1 MHFMEYL
8 KIRNNMQIRNILLRG
23 DNSMEPIPNDIL
35 TQFNAV
41 LALKAVPSA
50 SHDDYRKWL
59 RYFLD
64 YRLKYPPPEQ
74 RSEQVRLFIE
84 KLRSKGESGRSLNDA
99 AHALSLF
106 FALRSPQAGTT
117 ALAGDQMR
125 SLGIAEI
132 SSVARGVPLAK
143 QGAREVDSGGYV
155 AAAAGKMPQNRGGR
169 KYNEWW
175 SLERARSPEWDAVVI
190 DRLAGEIKA
199 RHYLSSKMKEHRA
212 SILKV

>member
-1 MHFMEYL
+1 MQFLEYL

-41 LALKAVPSA
+41 LAQKAIPSA

-84 KLRSKGESGRSLNDA
+84 KLRSKGESGRSLHDA
-99 AHALSLF
+99 AHTLSLF
-106 FALRSPQAGTT
+106 FALRSPQARTT

-125 SLGIAEI
+125 SPGIAGP
-132 SSVARGVPLAK
+132 SSVARAVPLTQ
-143 QGAREVDSGGYV
+143 QGAREFDSGGYV
-155 AAAAGKMPQNRGGR
+155 AAAAGTMP
-169 KYNEWW
+169 
-175 SLERARSPEWDAVVI
+175 
-190 DRLAGEIKA
+190 
-199 RHYLSSKMKEHRA
+199 
-212 SILKV
+212 

>member
-1 MHFMEYL
+1 ME
-8 KIRNNMQIRNILLRG
+8 
-23 DNSMEPIPNDIL
+23 SIPNDIL
-35 TQFNAV
+35 AQFNAV
-41 LALKAVPSA
+41 LAQKAIPSA
-50 SHDDYRKWL
+50 SHDAYRKWL

-64 YRLKYPPPEQ
+64 YRLKYPPPER

-84 KLRSKGESGRSLNDA
+84 KLRSKGESGRSLHDA

-106 FALRSPQAGTT
+106 FAMRSPQAGTT
-117 ALAGDQMR
+117 ALAGYQVR
-125 SLGIAEI
+125 SLGIAEP
-132 SSVARGVPLAK
+132 SSVARAVPLAK

-175 SLERARSPEWDAVVI
+175 SLERTRSPEWDAIVI